1 MRNMFRVMCG
11 CQMLLSLSFFQI
23 TIPYVSSLF
32 LPRVLR
38 SELSILSNEYYQ
50 RAFWLMF
57 SYSIYPLL
65 IAWTWCVG
73 ETEGHVNSVSL
84 SLIECRSHTP
94 YNVMLWVQLSACC
107 IAMFSCLNR
116 CQSHDVSNLLN
127 DFWVVV
133 MIICNV
139 MLIWTPCIL
148 GCGQNPSA
156 VLRTEG
162 GPFPPVLV
170 PYRGDLRHAV
180 NVVSRCH
187 VFLGL
192 FLCARAYIRF
202 WSFFCCQGWQRIW
215 RVIEGIFELTQIM
228 VKMPWRLTKEQ
239 IQRQ

>member
-1 MRNMFRVMCG
+1 MSVHCSFHGCCEVNSLY
-11 CQMLLSLSFFQI
+11 CQMSI
-23 TIPYVSSLF
+23 IKELF
-32 LPRVLR
+32 DLCLATPFTLC
-38 SELSILSNEYYQ
+38 S
-50 RAFWLMF
+50 
-57 SYSIYPLL
+57 
-65 IAWTWCVG
+65 WCVG

-94 YNVMLWVQLSACC
+94 YNVVLWAQLSACC
-107 IAMFSCLNR
+107 VAMFSRLSR
-116 CQSHDVSNLLN
+116 GQSHDVSNLLDN
-127 DFWVVV
+127 FWVVV

-156 VLRTEG
+156 VLRTED

-228 VKMPWRLTKEQ
+228 VKMPWRWTKEQ
-239 IQRQ
+239 IQRH